1 MPQSKQFKKI
11 FLRREFNELA
21 GKGYR
26 SIALLAFIF
35 TITITALGVA
45 LGGLNE
51 LKEKMDNPF
60 TNWVNLP
67 ISHSSTGNAMSIMDD
82 FKDRKLLDQFL
93 LDTIRPYREKN
104 PQFMPP
110 YEVGEVFN
118 YKIRS
123 ISPEDKILTD
133 AILLPE
139 NVIHQSVSIEDR
151 DFNCGIILS
160 KDFYNLSPTQL
171 AALEKV
177 VILEESQMNR
187 DSMMYYLDVMA
198 IVKELPNNCL
208 ALLPDN
214 IYRLMGPD
222 GINYDFINMDMM
234 REVSFLVKRPIE
246 NLKEKVQGYFDA
258 QGENT
263 QVKSMEI
270 EAYSYNNFDYQLT
283 TVYFDSS
290 YMHVDRKRIVKE
302 LKLKA
307 KLPIQYFDRY
317 ECHVSE
323 GPLSIE
329 RPHHLALNFA
339 GSTQKV
345 RALKKHVLDEYGL
358 ELSMDQVEDKENFYM
373 VTRIT
378 TLLSILL
385 SVFSILSIILFI
397 YNLIKMHLE
406 KVKSSLGTLS
416 AFGLKQS
423 FLLSSYTRIVSSFL
437 CIAII
442 CAYVFSSILKLILK
456 FTSLVNT
463 PISVFHPLILLT
475 LIGILLLIFL
485 ISNYFIR
492 KSLDKTPGDL
502 IYNR

>member
-1 MPQSKQFKKI
+1 MPQNTQFKKI

-67 ISHSSTGNAMSIMDD
+67 ISHSATGNAMSIMDD
-82 FKDRKLLDQFL
+82 FRDRSLLDQFL

-139 NVIHQSVSIEDR
+139 NVLHQRINLEDR

-160 KDFYNLSPTQL
+160 KDFYNLSPEQL
-171 AALEKV
+171 SKLEKV

-222 GINYDFINMDMM
+222 GINYDFINLDMM
-234 REVSFLVKRPIE
+234 REVSFLVKSPILD
-246 NLKEKVQGYFDA
+246 LKEKIQNYF
-258 QGENT
+258 ENIEEST
-263 QVKSMEI
+263 QVKSLEV
-270 EAYSYNNFDYQLT
+270 EPYSYNGFDYQLA

-290 YMHVDRKRIVKE
+290 YMHMDRKRIVKE
-302 LKLKA
+302 LKLNA
-307 KLPIQYFDRY
+307 KLPIQYFDKF

-345 RALKKHVLDEYGL
+345 RALKKYVLDKYGL

-385 SVFSILSIILFI
+385 SIFSILSIILFI

-437 CIAII
+437 CIAILF
-442 CAYVFSSILKLILK
+442 AYIFSTLLKFILKA
-456 FTSLVNT
+456 TALVNT
-463 PISVFHPLILLT
+463 PISVFHPLILIT
-475 LIGILLLIFL
+475 LLGILVLIYL